1 MTRVMHASSTP
12 RRANVLI
19 VPYINMPIIV
29 NGPVDYA
36 VSNQP
41 FPLLPYKHILKLMLG
56 SIRELMLN
64 FHINYD
70 AWMNNADVILLLDI
84 FVC

>member
-36 VSNQP
+36 VSNPP
-41 FPLLPYKHILKLMLG
+41 FLLLPYKHILKLMLG
-56 SIRELMLN
+56 SIRELLWD
-64 FHINYD
+64 FYINYD
-70 AWMNNADVILLLDI
+70 AWMNNADVILVLDI
-84 FVC
+84 LLC

>member
-1 MTRVMHASSTP
+1 MTRVMHASNTP

-36 VSNQP
+36 VSNP
-41 FPLLPYKHILKLMLG
+41 SFLLLPYKHILKLMHG
-56 SIRELMLN
+56 SISKLIWD
-64 FHINYD
+64 FHINYHARD
-70 AWMNNADVILLLDI
+70 EQ
-84 FVC
+84 C